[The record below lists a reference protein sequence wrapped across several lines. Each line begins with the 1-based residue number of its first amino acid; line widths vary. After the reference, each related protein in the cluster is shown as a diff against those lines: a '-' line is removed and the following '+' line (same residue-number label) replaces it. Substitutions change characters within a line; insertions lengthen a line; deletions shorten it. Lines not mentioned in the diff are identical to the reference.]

1 MEVIEF
7 FIDTHNTEAFE
18 HVMCIINMHSSED
31 VDEKYFIQVIRDID
45 EGCGAHYMCLK
56 GTWHSYKLFLP
67 KPNGDDKKYHYS
79 LTHYEE

>member
-7 FIDTHNTEAFE
+7 FIDTSNTEAFE
-18 HVMCIINMHSSED
+18 HVMSIINMHSSED

-45 EGCGAHYMCLK
+45 EGCGVHYMCLK
-56 GTWHSYKLFLP
+56 GTWHSYKLFLHE
-67 KPNGDDKKYHYS
+67 PNSDNNKYYYS